1 MTTCSAARRTAVVGL
16 GLLGAVALSGTAQAQ
31 TAPSPAGPLAPV
43 VDPLT
48 APLGSAV
55 DGVLAQAQPVVD
67 KAPPPVPG
75 TVKQLTSAPTGPA
88 PTNDKPPATTP
99 GPDPAGTPGAPPAQP
114 PADTTQQAPSTQPP
128 GQQPAVADPAGGYGV
143 ASVPDSL
150 VRKLN
155 SLEQFSPGTGLATAA
170 DPMSL
175 FGAPQV
181 APQLPA
187 VTAEMLPTPL
197 AVRPA
202 GNDLAQVLPIRAA
215 QELPAALVAIAFA
228 TVAGAGAA
236 QVAALR
242 AGRQGGAPA

>member
-1 MTTCSAARRTAVVGL
+1 MTTCTAARRSAVIGL

-31 TAPSPAGPLAPV
+31 SAPVPQTPVSGV

-48 APLGSAV
+48 TALSGAVDSAV
-55 DGVLAQAQPVVD
+55 AQAQPVVD
-67 KAPPPVPG
+67 QAPAPVPG
-75 TVKQLTSAPTGPA
+75 TVKQLTAKPPAPA
-88 PTNDKPPATTP
+88 PTNDTPPTTTP
-99 GPDPAGTPGAPPAQP
+99 GPGGTSDTPPGQQPANSQPPAQ
-114 PADTTQQAPSTQPP
+114 QAPA
-128 GQQPAVADPAGGYGV
+128 QQPAVADPTGGYGV

-155 SLEQFSPGTGLATAA
+155 SLEQFSPGTGLATAT

-181 APQLPA
+181 APQPA

-236 QVAALR
+236 QVAALSGR
-242 AGRQGGAPA
+242 RQGGVPA